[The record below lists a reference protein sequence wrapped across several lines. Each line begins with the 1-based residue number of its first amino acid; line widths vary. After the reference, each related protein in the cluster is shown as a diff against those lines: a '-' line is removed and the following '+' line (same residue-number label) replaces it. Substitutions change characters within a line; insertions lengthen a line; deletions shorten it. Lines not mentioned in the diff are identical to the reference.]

1 MSTTTK
7 GILALL
13 RDLMAH
19 QPRPAKESR
28 PATGTRPGDTATPLP
43 ATRTYDHATEAGD
56 SQWYTTIGSPRLG
69 ERLPVLRA
77 ELELARFARRA

>member
-13 RDLMAH
+13 RDLMEH
-19 QPRPAKESR
+19 QPKAVTAPRPEK
-28 PATGTRPGDTATPLP
+28 GTRPGATKTPSP

-56 SQWYTTIGSPRLG
+56 THWYSAIGSPLLA

-77 ELELARFARRA
+77 EMELARFVSRT

>member
-19 QPRPAKESR
+19 QPRAEKEPRPAKR
-28 PATGTRPGDTATPLP
+28 VRPGATQSATT
-43 ATRTYDHATEAGD
+43 ATRTYDHATEAGGTHW
-56 SQWYTTIGSPRLG
+56 STAIGSPLLG
-69 ERLPVLRA
+69 ERLTVLRA
-77 ELELARFARRA
+77 EMDLGRFARRD